1 MIVELRRG
9 ATQIPCF
16 LCALWLL
23 FFGSS
28 SHGAEPLKVQL
39 QWVHQSQFA
48 GLYMAKERR
57 HFEAQNLSVQL
68 LPLTPGGDPIA
79 ALRRGEADIAVSN
92 FNNAWNAS
100 AEGAEVVNVAQIF
113 SKSALGLV
121 CRVSQGIIRP
131 EDIEG
136 KRIGV
141 WNIGDEN
148 LVLGILQELG
158 IEPTSVEIVPQKA
171 DAFDLIA
178 GNVHCATAMS
188 YNEQLSL
195 LNAGIP
201 DSDLLVL
208 KPEMFGLANIEDA
221 FYVRANRLSDPEF
234 FDAVVRFV
242 RAARLGW
249 EDARLAPSLA
259 IEAVLR
265 ADSSLDRHS
274 QRQMLE
280 AVLRLIPADPDDF
293 GQIPLDQVYQ
303 QIQQIREDSPS
314 NKNDWSDMIWT
325 YRVLNEVDVGES
337 AKSIYT
343 PPTLYYIEQ
352 FASHQAF
359 KLLVYFGVFIFAL
372 KGLLEA
378 INRGYDIWGRIA
390 LAMLSGVGG
399 GTLRDIIIGGDRQ
412 PFYYVVDVTYTSGI
426 LAVVI
431 VVSLLVWW
439 LPSLPE
445 TRLFQMVKTYSEMI
459 GFSCLA
465 TTGAVIAV
473 SAGMPWFWIPV
484 CAALTCAGGGML
496 RDIVINREPL
506 TFRGVV
512 YEEVAIIGG
521 LVMAAGLYLA
531 NGYEHSAEPVWI
543 SVGGSVLVIF
553 VIKLL
558 VHHYD
563 WRYPT
568 REAIQD
574 SQRTSR

>member
-1 MIVELRRG
+1 MIVEFRRV
-9 ATQIPCF
+9 ATQIPFF
-16 LCALWLL
+16 LCAVWLL
-23 FFGSS
+23 FSGSS
-28 SHGAEPLKVQL
+28 SHAAEPLKVQL

-57 HFEAQNLSVQL
+57 HFEAQNLNVNL
-68 LPLTPGGDPIA
+68 VPLKPGGDPIV
-79 ALRRGEADIAVSN
+79 ALQNGEADIAVSN
-92 FNNAWNAS
+92 FNNAWNGS
-100 AEGAEVVNVAQIF
+100 AVGAEIVNVAQVF
-113 SKSALGLV
+113 SRSALGLV

-141 WNIGDEN
+141 WNVGDEN
-148 LVLGILQELG
+148 LVLGILQKLG
-158 IEPTSVEIVPQKA
+158 IEPAAVEMVPQKP
-171 DAFDLIA
+171 DAADLIE

-188 YNEQLSL
+188 YNEQLAL

-208 KPEMFGLANIEDA
+208 KPEMLGLANIEDA
-221 FYVRANRLSDPEF
+221 FYVNADRLSDPDF
-234 FDAVVRFV
+234 FDAVVSFV
-242 RAARLGW
+242 YAAGLGW

-259 IEAVLR
+259 VEAVIR
-265 ADSSLDRHS
+265 ADPSLDRHA

-280 AVLRLIPADPDDF
+280 AVLRLIPSDPEEF
-293 GQIPLDQVYQ
+293 GQIPLDQVEQ
-303 QIQQIREDSPS
+303 QIAQIRAETAKNFKDLSDS
-314 NKNDWSDMIWT
+314 IWT
-325 YRVLNEVDVGES
+325 YRVLNELDDDS
-337 AKSIYT
+337 APSIYT
-343 PPTLYYIEQ
+343 PPTLHYVEQ
-352 FASHQAF
+352 FASHRAF

-399 GTLRDIIIGGDRQ
+399 GTLRDLIIGGDRQ
-412 PFYYVVDVTYTSGI
+412 PFYYVTDVTYTSGI
-426 LAVVI
+426 LAVVV
-431 VVSLLVWW
+431 VVSALVWW
-439 LPSLPE
+439 LPTLPE
-445 TRLFQMVKTYSEMI
+445 TRLFQAVKTYSEMI

-531 NGYEHSAEPVWI
+531 NSYEHSAEPVWI
-543 SVGGSVLVIF
+543 SVGGSILVIF

-568 REAIQD
+568 RDAIQESPD
-574 SQRTSR
+574 NAR